1 MALFNALSRTTLL
14 CLLSLALIS
23 CASVPTSKP
32 IPPTVTVASVIPKNL
47 SLSGTRL
54 LFTLDVANPN
64 SYDLPMQQLEF
75 IASFDNQN
83 VARGTS
89 EKAVTIPA
97 NGQAQLEVLV
107 VAKLSQF
114 FGQLRSML
122 LSQEFSLDYTVS
134 GFVKLANWPLKIPFD
149 VAGELEEPSL
159 PTNQ

>member
-1 MALFNALSRTTLL
+1 MSLLRLTTSCVLIL
-14 CLLSLALIS
+14 LIS
-23 CASVPTSKP
+23 ACASIPTSKP
-32 IPPTVTVASVIPKNL
+32 IAPKVTVASVVPKNL

-64 SYDLPMQQLEF
+64 SYDLPMEQLEF
-75 IASFDNQN
+75 VASFDNEN
-83 VARGTS
+83 IARGAS

-97 NGQAQLEVLV
+97 NGQEQVEVVV
-107 VAKLSQF
+107 VAKLSKF

-122 LSQEFSLDYTVS
+122 ATQDFSLDYTVS

-159 PTNQ
+159 PLSTN